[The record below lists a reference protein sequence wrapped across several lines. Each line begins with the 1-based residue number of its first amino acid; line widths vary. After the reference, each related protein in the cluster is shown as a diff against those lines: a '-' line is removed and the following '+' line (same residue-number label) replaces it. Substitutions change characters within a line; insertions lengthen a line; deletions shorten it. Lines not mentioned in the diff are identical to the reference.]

1 MGESLPR
8 YPNVGLCGIS
18 PTPSDGQIACLD
30 AGKMRRGEAMRIPS
44 SGMIGE
50 VCSECDHSVARHDLT
65 TMPNASAINAK
76 CKICPCDGKLSL
88 A

>member
-1 MGESLPR
+1 
-8 YPNVGLCGIS
+8 
-18 PTPSDGQIACLD
+18 
-30 AGKMRRGEAMRIPS
+30 MRRGEAMRIPS